1 LHGVGEGFRNPMIA
15 GLGVRNLFR
24 QSVPKVLCDP
34 DVTLATDHPL
44 MAGSFTVVAPQLP
57 DRDTPWHIQD
67 HVQQI
72 ERTLDGLASRDRR
85 RVYLIGFS
93 KGGRAAFQL
102 AAPLSCRAVVA

>member
-1 LHGVGEGFRNPMIA
+1 MLSFLVLRPATRSADTAVLLFLHGVGEGFRNPMIA

-24 QSVPKVLCDP
+24 QGVPKVLCDP
-34 DVTLATDHPL
+34 DVTLATGHPL

-72 ERTLDGLASRDRR
+72 ERTLDGL
-85 RVYLIGFS
+85 
-93 KGGRAAFQL
+93 
-102 AAPLSCRAVVA
+102 